1 VCKIRDEIS
10 KGGLTTLFY
19 LKMNFFANYSAVVQ
33 AILARLD
40 LICSKILDG
49 LLKNKQQN
57 KEETK

>member
-10 KGGLTTLFY
+10 KGGLTTLFN

-49 LLKNKQQN
+49 LQPNKQN
-57 KEETK
+57 KEERK